1 MKNIVEYKAKKY
13 YHINFKAVY
22 LVITTAKTEQ
32 QNEWIRKY
40 MCNILVTVTLHVR
53 MSQFNKYRL
62 LNEVILY
69 ETDTKIVQQL
79 R

>member
-1 MKNIVEYKAKKY
+1 
-13 YHINFKAVY
+13 
-22 LVITTAKTEQ
+22 
-32 QNEWIRKY
+32 